1 MYTNFLNHDDFKKIL
16 KLSIEN
22 IDNFFD
28 NSIESILLKDKCLT
42 SSLVQRYAYF
52 KNDNIHNK
60 IIKPLLLDAAMR
72 SENISGGA
80 GDICLKISSKILLD
94 KSHIDFK
101 TPDIEKIILKNS
113 KRADRADFYNLVE
126 KNSTCSDHTDIFLFL
141 FRKMNISSPIF
152 VERSRLSKTR
162 IVLDSGFKFNIA
174 VDKKYITNKTRKMS
188 NVKCFV
194 IDGFIES
201 VSEIHHL
208 LEEASRTKENYVIFF
223 RHMNEDV
230 QSTIEYNIQRGTIN
244 LIPVSVGF
252 DENTLNILN
261 DISICTNSE
270 LISSHKGDIIS
281 QSIRKDPVIVDSIEF
296 LKDSISIINKTPSD
310 MLKSH
315 LRYLRDKR
323 ECSGNPSIFNIIE
336 NRIKSLSS
344 GKIVVSIGADLISKE
359 PRTIEI
365 FDKILREMRS
375 MIKSGVVYL
384 NDLEDNIKI
393 KDIILNS
400 SYPYSPLSIIVALRN
415 SQSVF
420 NSLQSISGV
429 IYEDDPHA

>member
-1 MYTNFLNHDDFKKIL
+1 
-16 KLSIEN
+16 
-22 IDNFFD
+22 
-28 NSIESILLKDKCLT
+28 
-42 SSLVQRYAYF
+42 
-52 KNDNIHNK
+52 
-60 IIKPLLLDAAMR
+60 
-72 SENISGGA
+72 
-80 GDICLKISSKILLD
+80 
-94 KSHIDFK
+94 
-101 TPDIEKIILKNS
+101 
-113 KRADRADFYNLVE
+113 
-126 KNSTCSDHTDIFLFL
+126 
-141 FRKMNISSPIF
+141 
-152 VERSRLSKTR
+152 
-162 IVLDSGFKFNIA
+162 VLDSGFKFNIA

-323 ECSGNPSIFNIIE
+323 
-336 NRIKSLSS
+336 
-344 GKIVVSIGADLISKE
+344 
-359 PRTIEI
+359 
-365 FDKILREMRS
+365 
-375 MIKSGVVYL
+375 
-384 NDLEDNIKI
+384 
-393 KDIILNS
+393 
-400 SYPYSPLSIIVALRN
+400 
-415 SQSVF
+415 
-420 NSLQSISGV
+420 
-429 IYEDDPHA
+429 